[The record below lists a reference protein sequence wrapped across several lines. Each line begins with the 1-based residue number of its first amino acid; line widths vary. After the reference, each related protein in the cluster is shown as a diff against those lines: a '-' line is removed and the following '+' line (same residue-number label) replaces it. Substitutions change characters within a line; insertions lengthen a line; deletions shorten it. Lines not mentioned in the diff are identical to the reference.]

1 MSSKVISGIAIVLL
15 LLLSGYLWY
24 ENSNLKTSNKQQVE
38 QIAEQQEI
46 QAALDEDYQAAL
58 ESIEG
63 LRTDNTELNALI
75 DNQKEELKAQK
86 NKINNLIWT
95 KRELDKAREEITNFE
110 SLTATYLAQITD
122 LKSQNEQLNAEN
134 TKLTKDI
141 VVLNDNLSTE
151 KQLTSELKETRAVL
165 MSDKEELT
173 ERNANLSDKVEIGS
187 AIKVNW
193 MSLEGGEVNDDG
205 SWKRRKIAKRS
216 KALRTCFKTETNV
229 VVPAGEETFYL
240 RIMDPSGETIVAD
253 EGGSGLVTDKVSGEE
268 KKYTM
273 SGTLTYNNEDTQACM
288 DWDVLT
294 QVEKGNYTVEIYNK
308 GYRVGAGTFKL

>member
-1 MSSKVISGIAIVLL
+1 MSSKVISGIAIALL
-15 LLLSGYLWY
+15 LLLSGYLWN
-24 ENSNLKTSNKQQVE
+24 ENNNLKKDSTE
-38 QIAEQQEI
+38 QKALISEQQEV

-63 LRTDNTELNALI
+63 LRTDNQELNALI

-86 NKINNLIWT
+86 NKVNNLIWT
-95 KRELDKAREEITNFE
+95 KRELDKAREEIGGFE
-110 SLTATYLAQITD
+110 ALTAQYLAEITD
-122 LKSQNEQLNAEN
+122 LKSQNEQLTVEN
-134 TKLTKDI
+134 SKLTQDI
-141 VVLNDNLSTE
+141 VVLNDNLSSE
-151 KQLTSELKETRAVL
+151 KQVTSELKETRAVL
-165 MSDKEELT
+165 MSEKEDLT
-173 ERNANLSDKVEIGS
+173 ERNTALSDKVEIGS

-193 MSLEGGEVNDDG
+193 MSLEGGEVKDDG

-240 RIMDPSGETIVAD
+240 RIMDPNGETISAQD
-253 EGGSGLVTDKVSGEE
+253 AGSGILTDKISGDE

-294 QVEKGNYTVEIYNK
+294 EVMKGNYSVEVYNK
-308 GYRVGAGTFKL
+308 GYRVGSGSFKL

>member
-1 MSSKVISGIAIVLL
+1 MSSKVISGIAIALL

-24 ENSNLKTSNKQQVE
+24 ENTNLKKSNHQQTA
-38 QIAEQQEI
+38 QIEEQQKV

-63 LRTDNTELNALI
+63 LRSDSQELNALI
-75 DNQKEELKAQK
+75 DNQKEELAAQK
-86 NKINNLIWT
+86 SKINNLIWT
-95 KRELDKAREEITNFE
+95 KRELGKAREEIANFE
-110 SLTATYLAQITD
+110 NLTAQYLAEITD
-122 LKSQNEQLNAEN
+122 LKSQNEQLTTEN

-141 VVLNDNLSTE
+141 VVLNDNLTSE
-151 KQLTSELKETRAVL
+151 KQVTTELKETRAIL
-165 MSDKEELT
+165 MSEKEDLT
-173 ERNANLSDKVEIGS
+173 ERNSSLSDIVEVGS
-187 AIKVNW
+187 AVKINW
-193 MSLEGGEVNDDG
+193 MSLEGGEIKDDG
-205 SWKRRKIAKRS
+205 SWKKRRIAKKS

-240 RIMDPSGETIVAD
+240 RIMDPSGETISAD
-253 EGGSGLVTDKVSGEE
+253 QAGSGVITDKISGEE

-294 QVEKGNYTVEIYNK
+294 EVAKGNYTVEIYNK
-308 GYRVGAGTFKL
+308 GYQVGTGSFNL

>member
-1 MSSKVISGIAIVLL
+1 MSSKVISAIAIVLL

-24 ENSNLKTSNKQQVE
+24 ENTNLKKSNHQQTE
-38 QIAEQQEI
+38 QIKEQQEV

-63 LRTDNTELNALI
+63 LRSDSQELNALI
-75 DNQKEELKAQK
+75 DNQKEELAAQK
-86 NKINNLIWT
+86 SKINNLIWT
-95 KRELDKAREEITNFE
+95 KRELGKAREEIANFE
-110 SLTATYLAQITD
+110 NLTAQYLAEITD
-122 LKSQNEQLNAEN
+122 LKSQNEQLSSEN

-141 VVLNDNLSTE
+141 VVLNDNLSAE
-151 KQLTSELKETRAVL
+151 KQVTTELKETRAVL
-165 MSDKEELT
+165 MSEKENLT
-173 ERNANLSDKVEIGS
+173 ERNSKLSDIVEVGS
-187 AIKVNW
+187 AVKVNW
-193 MSLEGGEVNDDG
+193 MSLEGGEIKDDG
-205 SWKRRKIAKRS
+205 SWRKRRIAKKS

-240 RIMDPSGETIVAD
+240 RIMDPSGETIAAD
-253 EGGSGLVTDKVSGEE
+253 ESGSGVITDKISGEE

-294 QVEKGNYTVEIYNK
+294 EVAKGNYTVEIYNK
-308 GYRVGAGTFKL
+308 GYRVGAGSFKL